1 MQVLQH
7 HVPLSIMCFKS
18 LTLELMFYYNTPMS
32 IWHRLLYL
40 IGLRQTP
47 GPRTYHLNVSDSLQV
62 TLTTIAQDEGRP
74 EDELI
79 PELLNA
85 GLDQYASKERLWK
98 TWELLSPREQDV
110 AAFVCLGYTNR
121 QIAARL
127 NISPET
133 VKDRL
138 RSVFRK
144 FKINRR
150 TELRLLLSL
159 WNFSEWENY
168 K

>member
-1 MQVLQH
+1 M
-7 HVPLSIMCFKS
+7 
-18 LTLELMFYYNTPMS
+18 
-32 IWHRLLYL
+32 YL

-47 GPRTYHLNVSDSLQV
+47 GPRTYHLDVSDSLQV
-62 TLTTIAQDEGRP
+62 TLSTIAQDEGRP
-74 EDELI
+74 EHDLI

-85 GLDQYASKERLWK
+85 GLDQYTSKERLWK
-98 TWELLSPREQDV
+98 RWSTLSSREQDV

-127 NISPET
+127 GISPET

-138 RSVFRK
+138 GTALIK
-144 FKINRR
+144 FNITKR
-150 TELRLLLSL
+150 TELRVLFAN
-159 WNFSEWENY
+159 WDFTEWEHQ

>member
-1 MQVLQH
+1 
-7 HVPLSIMCFKS
+7 
-18 LTLELMFYYNTPMS
+18 MS

-74 EDELI
+74 EQDLI

-85 GLDQYASKERLWK
+85 GLDQYTSKERVWK
-98 TWELLSPREQDV
+98 KWDSLSPREKDV
-110 AAFVCLGYTNR
+110 TAFVCLGYTNR
-121 QIAARL
+121 QIAAKLR
-127 NISPET
+127 ISPET

-138 RSVFRK
+138 ESVFRK
-144 FKINRR
+144 FNINKR
-150 TELRLLLSL
+150 TELRLIFAH
-159 WNFSEWENY
+159 WDFSAWERQM
-168 K
+168 

>member
-1 MQVLQH
+1 
-7 HVPLSIMCFKS
+7 
-18 LTLELMFYYNTPMS
+18 MS

-62 TLTTIAQDEGRP
+62 TLSTIAQDEGRP
-74 EDELI
+74 EHDLI

-85 GLDQYASKERLWK
+85 GLDQYTSKERLWK
-98 TWELLSPREQDV
+98 RWSTLSSREQDV
-110 AAFVCLGYTNR
+110 AAFVCLGFTNR

-127 NISPET
+127 GISPET

-138 RSVFRK
+138 ETALIK
-144 FKINRR
+144 FNITKR
-150 TELRLLLSL
+150 TELRVLFAN
-159 WNFSEWENY
+159 WDFTEWEHQR
-168 K
+168 